1 MTDRVNDTSGANH
14 VSTETNRL
22 LARLEAYFRL
32 SPDPSGLI
40 LPPDPAEHVWRPDG
54 LILGKTARRAAVL
67 IPIVPPVTTFS
78 GTEFA
83 VNDFHIMLTL
93 RTSHL
98 RSHAGQVSLPGG
110 SADSTDT
117 DITHTALRET
127 EEEIHLPPTQIQVIG
142 KLPSL
147 IMPSAYHVT
156 PVVGLVAPDAVVR
169 PAPDEVAEIFYVPAS
184 ILLEPSN
191 YRINTMPFQGRER
204 RFMEIQF
211 GPYRIWGATAA
222 ILHYLAVQ
230 LAADPSALQR

>member
-1 MTDRVNDTSGANH
+1 MTDRVIDTSGANH
-14 VSTETNRL
+14 FNTEKNRL

-40 LPPDPAEHVWRPDG
+40 LPPDPAEHIWQPDG
-54 LILGKTARRAAVL
+54 LILGKAARRAAVL
-67 IPIVPPVTTFS
+67 IPIVPPVTSFS
-78 GTEFA
+78 GVRFST
-83 VNDFHIMLTL
+83 NDYHIMLTL

-98 RSHAGQVSLPGG
+98 RSHAGQVSLQGG
-110 SADSTDT
+110 SVDSTDT
-117 DITHTALRET
+117 DIIHTALRET
-127 EEEIHLPPTQIQVIG
+127 EEEIHLPPKKIQVIG
-142 KLPSL
+142 KLPAL

-156 PVVGLVAPDAVVR
+156 PVVGLVAADAEVS

-184 ILLEPSN
+184 IALDPAN

-230 LAADPSALQR
+230 LNEGIAS